1 MIVLKEILHTFQI
14 LKNLSKVLNAKDTT
28 LDTYVI
34 GNAPRP
40 LLSYGVK
47 GTKTTRRTYLYV
59 EALQK
64 FEKEAREIDLT
75 EAYRRARPAF
85 TGKLERTFII
95 LKDKEGEEEPMVT
108 GSNTEPIGK

>member
-1 MIVLKEILHTFQI
+1 MKSIC
-14 LKNLSKVLNAKDTT
+14 KVLNAKDST

-34 GNAPRP
+34 GNAQRP

-47 GTKTTRRTYLYV
+47 GVKSTRRTYLYV

-64 FEKEAREIDLT
+64 FEKEAKEIDLT

-85 TGKLERTFII
+85 AGKLERTFII
-95 LKDKEGEEEPMVT
+95 LKDGPEDEPMLT
-108 GSNTEPIGK
+108 GSNTEPVSAKN